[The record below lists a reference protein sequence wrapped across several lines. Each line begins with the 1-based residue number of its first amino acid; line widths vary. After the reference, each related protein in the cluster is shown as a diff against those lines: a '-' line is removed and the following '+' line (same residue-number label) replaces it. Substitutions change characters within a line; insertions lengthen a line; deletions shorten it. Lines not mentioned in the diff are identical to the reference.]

1 MHTRCAHASLHTPR
15 RAQTSPNDNFW
26 NTGVTLTTDNFKL
39 DWTGTKSGTPWG
51 SRSMLSYHNGM
62 KFTTNDNDNDQAST
76 TNCATGNHGNGG
88 GFWYNDCYQNSFV
101 HPDGNIKSWTDNA
114 GTNLN
119 SRAIYLR
126 APEP

>member
-1 MHTRCAHASLHTPR
+1 
-15 RAQTSPNDNFW
+15 
-26 NTGVTLTTDNFKL
+26 
-39 DWTGTKSGTPWG
+39 
-51 SRSMLSYHNGM
+51 MLSYHNGM